1 MVVAQKQSIDAN
13 DKLLKP
19 EVVAAHPLWTFFHLV
34 SRHPCPGIHGLVK
47 FQPQGALGHS
57 CVIFSCCSL
66 LKGSHE
72 NVYRSMHV
80 SWSISVTDLHVGYTV
95 RRHLLQVWPSSYA
108 CMHARIFLTLWYIVV
123 VAFPVACIAIPD
135 LAMPS
140 VKTEPAAPLHVSGVP
155 AAKAS
160 TGRRKITDFRLAEK
174 LEDCR
179 FIRDLL
185 RHTGRLNSMG
195 KWRCGQCHYIGSF
208 GAELSSHGHGGRFS
222 LLPDQC
228 GQTPGHQFLESSG
241 LNPTPMEFVNFL
253 GRVKNSCMHVYNCS
267 CHVFNNQR
275 FLEGVETSIYAQHA
289 REPCCHTPWFMGS
302 EEFFFPCSSS
312 SRCWADGFW
321 RQPVPKSCSINH
333 SWVSHQAFTTYT
345 IYKVRFEFIRS
356 ILIYWWSHSHLLL

>member
-19 EVVAAHPLWTFFHLV
+19 EVVAAHPLWTFFSPRFSASMSGHPWTGEVPASRCAGSLV
-34 SRHPCPGIHGLVK
+34 CHI
-47 FQPQGALGHS
+47 Q
-57 CVIFSCCSL
+57 L
-66 LKGSHE
+66 LFTLERIAWECLSI
-72 NVYRSMHV
+72 NACLMINLCDWPACWLYSAAPPASSMTF
-80 SWSISVTDLHVGYTV
+80 II
-95 RRHLLQVWPSSYA
+95 
-108 CMHARIFLTLWYIVV
+108 CMHACTHFFNIVV
-123 VAFPVACIAIPD
+123 YCGCGISCG
-135 LAMPS
+135 LY
-140 VKTEPAAPLHVSGVP
+140 
-155 AAKAS
+155 
-160 TGRRKITDFRLAEK
+160 
-174 LEDCR
+174 
-179 FIRDLL
+179 
-185 RHTGRLNSMG
+185 RHTWPCHAFRENRAGCSSSCVWGSSCQSFDWEAQDHWLSPGREVGRLPLYQGSSPTYGAPDSMG

-333 SWVSHQAFTTYT
+333 SWVSHQA
-345 IYKVRFEFIRS
+345 
-356 ILIYWWSHSHLLL
+356 SHDLYHLQGTFWI

>member
-1 MVVAQKQSIDAN
+1 MQTINSSNLKW
-13 DKLLKP
+13 LLHIRCEP
-19 EVVAAHPLWTFFHLV
+19 FFHLV

-108 CMHARIFLTLWYIVV
+108 CMHAFFNIVV
-123 VAFPVACIAIPD
+123 YCGCGISCGLYLYGHTWPCHAFRENRAGCSSSCVWGSSCQSFDWEAQDHWLSP
-135 LAMPS
+135 
-140 VKTEPAAPLHVSGVP
+140 
-155 AAKAS
+155 
-160 TGRRKITDFRLAEK
+160 GREV
-174 LEDCR
+174 
-179 FIRDLL
+179 
-185 RHTGRLNSMG
+185 GRLPLYQGSSPTYGAPDSMG

-302 EEFFFPCSSS
+302 EEIVFPCSSS

>member
-1 MVVAQKQSIDAN
+1 MSCLSINACLMINLCDWPACW
-13 DKLLKP
+13 LYS
-19 EVVAAHPLWTFFHLV
+19 AAPPASSMTF
-34 SRHPCPGIHGLVK
+34 I
-47 FQPQGALGHS
+47 
-57 CVIFSCCSL
+57 I
-66 LKGSHE
+66 
-72 NVYRSMHV
+72 
-80 SWSISVTDLHVGYTV
+80 
-95 RRHLLQVWPSSYA
+95 
-108 CMHARIFLTLWYIVV
+108 CMHARIFLTLWYILV
-123 VAFPVACIAIPD
+123 VAFPVACIFMAIPD

-140 VKTEPAAPLHVSGVP
+140 VKTEPAAPLDVWGSSCQSFDWEAQDHWLSP
-155 AAKAS
+155 
-160 TGRRKITDFRLAEK
+160 GREV
-174 LEDCR
+174 
-179 FIRDLL
+179 
-185 RHTGRLNSMG
+185 GRLPLCQGSSPTYGAPDSMG

-253 GRVKNSCMHVYNCS
+253 GRVKNSCMRVYNCS

-302 EEFFFPCSSS
+302 EDFFFPCSSS

-345 IYKVRFEFIRS
+345 IYKVRFEFRS